1 MRGLLKNLKNIED
14 KSEDQLKAIKD
25 KAEDIKEV
33 SYFVEEPVSLE
44 ANALTDEVKI
54 IRKDDDYKK
63 LKIIGGK
70 NDTYDFS
77 DFNTLKSYLETFI
90 PEICQ

>member
-44 ANALTDEVKI
+44 ANALTEEVKI

>member
-14 KSEDQLKAIKD
+14 KSEDQLKATKD

-44 ANALTDEVKI
+44 ANALTEEVKI

>member
-44 ANALTDEVKI
+44 ANALTEEVKI
-54 IRKDDDYKK
+54 IRKDVDYKK

>member
-44 ANALTDEVKI
+44 ANALTEEVKI

-63 LKIIGGK
+63 LKIIGGM

>member
-14 KSEDQLKAIKD
+14 KIEDQLKAIKD

-44 ANALTDEVKI
+44 ANALTEEVKI

>member
-44 ANALTDEVKI
+44 ANALTEEVKI

-90 PEICQ
+90 PEIC

>member
-44 ANALTDEVKI
+44 ANALTEEVKI
-54 IRKDDDYKK
+54 IRKDVDYKK

-70 NDTYDFS
+70 NDT
-77 DFNTLKSYLETFI
+77 
-90 PEICQ
+90 